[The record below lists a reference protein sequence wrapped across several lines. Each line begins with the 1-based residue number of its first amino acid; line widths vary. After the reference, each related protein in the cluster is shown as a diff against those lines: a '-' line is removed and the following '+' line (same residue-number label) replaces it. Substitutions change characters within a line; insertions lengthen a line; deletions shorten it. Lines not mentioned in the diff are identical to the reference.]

1 MSNTFSKAQKIKV
14 VTLETEPSR
23 ENFPRRYNFNAA
35 FSLRLA
41 KVNTKQKTPSN
52 KIIAQGQI
60 KSAGWQPAACFQ

>member
-1 MSNTFSKAQKIKV
+1 MSNTFNKAQKIKV
-14 VTLETEPSR
+14 VTLETERSR
-23 ENFPRRYNFNAA
+23 DNFPRRYNFNAA

-60 KSAGWQPAACFQ
+60 KSPGGQPAAWFQ